1 MKELHSRHCGT
12 SPARSVVLVKM
23 RIAVAAGTVVV
34 AQVRDEAVTVSPSGF
49 LTWDGGNP
57 GVFEGWDVGRDVFA
71 VHAGS

>member
-1 MKELHSRHCGT
+1 MEELHSRHCGT

-23 RIAVAAGTVVV
+23 HVAVAAGTVVV

-49 LTWDGGNP
+49 LTWDRGNP
-57 GVFEGWDVGRDVFA
+57 GVFEGWHVGKDAFP